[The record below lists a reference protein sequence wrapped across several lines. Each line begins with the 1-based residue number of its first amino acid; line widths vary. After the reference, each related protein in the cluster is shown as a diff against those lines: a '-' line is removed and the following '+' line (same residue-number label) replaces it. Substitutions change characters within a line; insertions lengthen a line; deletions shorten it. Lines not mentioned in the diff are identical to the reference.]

1 MSLAS
6 YSARPPWRT
15 AQRQFIIP
23 FNRKQTAMLQL
34 APRSTALVLIDLQ
47 MGLLQLPLAP
57 RTAPQILATSCRL
70 ATAIASAGGLVVLVR
85 VEFGAGL
92 AAAPKGATDVPMAV
106 PPGGMPDGWAEIFPE
121 LIAAAPHIVIT
132 KRSWSAFY
140 GTSLDLELRRRGITH
155 IVVGGIA
162 TNFGV
167 ESTARDGWQGNYTVI
182 VAEDAA
188 SSFRDEMHDFAI
200 KNTLPRCSLVRKSDE
215 IIAALS
221 KAKAA

>member
-1 MSLAS
+1 
-6 YSARPPWRT
+6 
-15 AQRQFIIP
+15 
-23 FNRKQTAMLQL
+23 MLQL

-47 MGLLQLPLAP
+47 KGLLALPLAP
-57 RTAPQILATSCRL
+57 HTAPQILATSHRL
-70 ATAIASAGGLVVLVR
+70 ATAIGSAGGLVVLVR
-85 VEFGAGL
+85 VDFGAGL
-92 AAAPKGATDVPMAV
+92 AAAPKGATDVPLAV
-106 PPGGMPDGWAEIFPE
+106 PPGGVPADWAEISPE
-121 LIAAAPHIVIT
+121 LTATPHIVIT
-132 KRSWSAFY
+132 KRNWSAFY

-188 SSFRDEMHDFAI
+188 SSFRTEMHEFAV

-221 KAKAA
+221 KAQAA

>member
-1 MSLAS
+1 M
-6 YSARPPWRT
+6 
-15 AQRQFIIP
+15 RQ
-23 FNRKQTAMLQL
+23 LD
-34 APRSTALVLIDLQ
+34 PRSTALVLIDLQ
-47 MGLLQLPLAP
+47 KGLLALPLAP
-57 RTAPQILATSCRL
+57 HTAPQIVTTASRL
-70 ATAIASAGGLVVLVR
+70 ATAIAAAGGLVVLVR
-85 VEFGAGL
+85 VDFGAGL
-92 AAAPKGATDVPMAV
+92 AAAPKGATDAPLTV
-106 PPGGMPDGWAEIFPE
+106 PPEMPADWTEISPE
-121 LIAAAPHIVIT
+121 LSAAAPHIVVT
-132 KRSWSAFY
+132 KRNWSAFY

-188 SSFRDEMHDFAI
+188 SSFRTEMHDFAI

-221 KAKAA
+221 KAQAASVEASS

>member
-1 MSLAS
+1 
-6 YSARPPWRT
+6 
-15 AQRQFIIP
+15 
-23 FNRKQTAMLQL
+23 MLHL
-34 APRSTALVLIDLQ
+34 DPRSTALVLIDLQ
-47 MGLLQLPLAP
+47 KGLLALPLAP
-57 RTAPQILATSCRL
+57 HTAPQILATSGRL

-85 VEFGAGL
+85 VDFGPGL
-92 AAAPKGATDVPMAV
+92 AAAPKGATDVPLAV
-106 PPGGMPDGWAEIFPE
+106 PPGGVPADWAEISPE
-121 LIAAAPHIVIT
+121 LAAAVPHIVVT
-132 KRSWSAFY
+132 KRNWSAFH

-155 IVVGGIA
+155 VVVGGIA

-188 SSFRDEMHDFAI
+188 SSFRTEMHEFAV

-221 KAKAA
+221 KARAA

>member
-1 MSLAS
+1 
-6 YSARPPWRT
+6 
-15 AQRQFIIP
+15 
-23 FNRKQTAMLQL
+23 MLQL
-34 APRSTALVLIDLQ
+34 DPRSTALVLIDLQ
-47 MGLLQLPLAP
+47 KGLLELPLAP
-57 RTAPQILATSCRL
+57 HPAPQILATSRRL

-85 VEFGAGL
+85 VDFGAGL
-92 AAAPKGATDVPMAV
+92 AAAPKGATDVPLAV
-106 PPGGMPDGWAEIFPE
+106 PPGGMPADWAEISPE
-121 LIAAAPHIVIT
+121 LTATPHIVVT
-132 KRSWSAFY
+132 KRNWSAFY

-155 IVVGGIA
+155 LVVGGIA

-188 SSFRDEMHDFAI
+188 SSFRSEMHEFAV

-221 KAKAA
+221 TARAA

>member
-1 MSLAS
+1 
-6 YSARPPWRT
+6 
-15 AQRQFIIP
+15 
-23 FNRKQTAMLQL
+23 MLQL
-34 APRSTALVLIDLQ
+34 DPRSTALVLIDLQ
-47 MGLLQLPLAP
+47 KGLLGLPLAP
-57 RTAPQILATSCRL
+57 HTAPQILATARRL
-70 ATAIASAGGLVVLVR
+70 AGAIGSAGGLVVLVR
-85 VEFGAGL
+85 VDFGAGL
-92 AAAPKGATDVPMAV
+92 AAAPQGATDVPLAV
-106 PPGGMPDGWAEIFPE
+106 PPEVPADWAEISPE
-121 LIAAAPHIVIT
+121 LTAAAPHIVVT
-132 KRSWSAFY
+132 KRNWSAFY

-188 SSFRDEMHDFAI
+188 ASFRTEMHEFAI

-221 KAKAA
+221 KARAA

>member
-1 MSLAS
+1 
-6 YSARPPWRT
+6 
-15 AQRQFIIP
+15 
-23 FNRKQTAMLQL
+23 MLQL
-34 APRSTALVLIDLQ
+34 DPRSTALVLIDLQ
-47 MGLLQLPLAP
+47 KGLLVLPLAP
-57 RTAPQILATSCRL
+57 HPAPQILATSRRL

-85 VEFGAGL
+85 VDFGAGL
-92 AAAPKGATDVPMAV
+92 SAAPKGATDVALAV
-106 PPGGMPDGWAEIFPE
+106 PPDGVPADWAEISPE
-121 LIAAAPHIVIT
+121 LTAAAPHIVVT
-132 KRSWSAFY
+132 KRNWSAFY
-140 GTSLDLELRRRGITH
+140 GTSLDLELCRRGITH

-188 SSFRDEMHDFAI
+188 SSFRTEMHEFAV

-221 KAKAA
+221 KAQAT